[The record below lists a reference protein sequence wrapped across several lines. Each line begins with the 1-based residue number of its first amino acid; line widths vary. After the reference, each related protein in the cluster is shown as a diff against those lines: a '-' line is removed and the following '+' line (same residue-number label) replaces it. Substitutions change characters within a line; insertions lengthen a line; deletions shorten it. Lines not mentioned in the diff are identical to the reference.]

1 MAKQTKKIG
10 RNAPCPCG
18 SGKKYKKCCLEKDQ
32 QQEHE
37 KLQQQQTAR
46 ELAQRNYGDFAE
58 KPDPEDRQLF
68 TDDPTAI
75 PRNDDWEE
83 YDEDWDED
91 DDFDAPPPERAARW
105 EAPDIKVV
113 PRDDASISEAEMP
126 VINAW
131 WNGFEKLD
139 DLDEI
144 RRYFEDLFT
153 NHPELAHKTDWPDGM
168 FEVGDRYRA
177 QGREAE
183 YIDFLIHIRREWPD
197 LYLPDYGYFDRDII
211 IYLVIAGRTD
221 DVPEFL
227 NLFREYPSHDPD
239 NLFAVIRYLRLSDC
253 EDVLVPFVRDICH
266 EVCYSPQIISGADV
280 LRPVTLS
287 YWRPYIRPDV
297 SDTELA
303 ELAEQMQSIKG
314 PVNENCFK
322 PEFLKE
328 QIDNIVGE
336 FRAWDLADCPTIQD
350 VYTRYYRICQ
360 NFMGFLHREKGKGW
374 LMADFLRE
382 LLFQYFERV
391 IPKGKRPHEAFG
403 VFTKN
408 KIDRTIVKLG
418 NDMMFLYPARLLGA
432 LNAVYY
438 FAEYLSAT
446 ASVSEERAQEIQAW
460 CREIFAET
468 YPEAD
473 RSHPAA
479 EAFKQF
485 PL

>member
-1 MAKQTKKIG
+1 M
-10 RNAPCPCG
+10 
-18 SGKKYKKCCLEKDQ
+18 
-32 QQEHE
+32 
-37 KLQQQQTAR
+37 QQQQAVKER
-46 ELAQRNYGDFAE
+46 AQRNYGAFAE
-58 KPDPEDRQLF
+58 KPDPEDRHLF

-75 PRNDDWEE
+75 PRDDVWEDRDEYPDDWAEGG
-83 YDEDWDED
+83 
-91 DDFDAPPPERAARW
+91 DFEAPPPERIKRW
-105 EAPDIKVV
+105 EAPDIKLV
-113 PRDDASISEAEMP
+113 PRDDAPISEAEMP
-126 VINAW
+126 VIDAW
-131 WNGFEKLD
+131 WKRFGELD

-144 RRYFEDLFT
+144 RRYLEDLFI
-153 NHPELAHKTDWPDGM
+153 NQSELAHKTDWPDGM

-183 YIDFLIHIRREWPD
+183 YVDFLMRIRREWPD

-211 IYLVIAGRTD
+211 MYLVIAGRID
-221 DVPEFL
+221 EVPKFL

-239 NLFAVIRYLRLSDC
+239 NLFAIIRYLRLSDC
-253 EDVLVPFVRDICH
+253 EDILVPFVRDICH
-266 EVCYSPQIISGADV
+266 EVCYSPKIIGGAEV
-280 LRPVTLS
+280 LRPVTMS

-297 SDTELA
+297 SDAELT
-303 ELAEQMQSIKG
+303 ELAEQMQAIKG
-314 PVNENCFK
+314 PVNQNYFQ

-328 QIDNIVGE
+328 QIGYIVGD
-336 FRAWDLADCPTIQD
+336 FRAWDIADCQTIQD

-403 VFTKN
+403 VLTKN
-408 KIDRTIVKLG
+408 KIDRTIVKLENG
-418 NDMMFLYPARLLGA
+418 MMFLYPARLLGA

-438 FAEYLSAT
+438 FAEYLGVT
-446 ASVSEERAQEIQAW
+446 ASISGERAQELQAW
-460 CREIFAET
+460 CLEIFTET
-468 YPEAD
+468 YPEVD